1 MKLVKIRK
9 NYLILILVIIEIY
22 RLCIRQGQGLEVLI
36 SMRLKQGRIQRTLII
51 KKLNSIIIHLI

>member
-1 MKLVKIRK
+1 MKLVKIRR

-22 RLCIRQGQGLEVLI
+22 RLCIRQGQALEVFI
-36 SMRLKQGRIQRTLII
+36 SMRLKQGQIQRTLII